1 VAELNG
7 RHHRSE
13 ATRTALS
20 PVQNTLAPDGS
31 SVNTSGDGGA
41 EMALIS
47 SAIKMSGKAIASS

>member
-13 ATRTALS
+13 ETRTALS
-20 PVQNTLAPDGS
+20 PVHNTLVPDGS
-31 SVNTSGDGGA
+31 SVNTSGDGGT

-47 SAIKMSGKAIASS
+47 LAIKMSGKAIASS